1 MFRPCTRIHRVCED
15 TCMGRITYIQY
26 YHLWHLTSNSVA
38 IITGSCYKILAC
50 QFLSKNCGQS
60 FGLNVPGKKNPAGKW
75 QKCWLRAR
83 FKMSRPIRW
92 LGVVLEPL
100 LITIP
105 SQDKRKVIEHFYQL
119 FFSIHWLSQG
129 KFSCRKIFHF
139 REIGRLF
146 KREKPAIKW
155 LTSLFLSWLMK
166 WSQSI
171 ICLFC
176 AWFVCLFFSALGF
189 VCLLIFWHRSIFV
202 T

>member
-1 MFRPCTRIHRVCED
+1 
-15 TCMGRITYIQY
+15 
-26 YHLWHLTSNSVA
+26 
-38 IITGSCYKILAC
+38 
-50 QFLSKNCGQS
+50 
-60 FGLNVPGKKNPAGKW
+60 
-75 QKCWLRAR
+75 
-83 FKMSRPIRW
+83 MSRPIRW

-105 SQDKRKVIEHFYQL
+105 SQDKHKIIEHFYQL
-119 FFSIHWLSQG
+119 FLSIDWLSQG

-176 AWFVCLFFSALGF
+176 AWFVCLFFSTLGF
-189 VCLLIFWHRSIFV
+189 VCFFVNILTSIDLCHLKFVYILSLHVCTISQRPSVQGLLQHYCMCKFSRGPWKIVKWGYSKRQQWFTAIK
-202 T
+202 